1 MRMRAGG
8 GQKRRPGHYCLN
20 HLAHIRIMLTVAKK
34 IGHNAWKT
42 ILARQ
47 ISRG

>member
-8 GQKRRPGHYCLN
+8 GQKRRPGNYCLT
-20 HLAHIRIMLTVAKK
+20 HLAHIRIMLTVEKTTGRNDWK
-34 IGHNAWKT
+34 I

>member
-8 GQKRRPGHYCLN
+8 GQKRRPGHYCLT
-20 HLAHIRIMLTVAKK
+20 HLDHIRIMLTVEKTL
-34 IGHNAWKT
+34 GRNAWKI